1 MEMLRWS
8 TADALRLYARLNSLE
23 GADWR
28 GAAEGAYIDSV
39 RSATILG
46 DNATHR
52 QGDAA
57 QRASIIEAAQR
68 ADVALVDVDALPR
81 VDVHDV
87 VGSLHHSADALT
99 AAAAHADA
107 EGALPSD
114 GDEEA
119 ALLAELAETRG
130 VRGP

>member
-46 DNATHR
+46 EHEHHR
-52 QGDAA
+52 PSDAA
-57 QRASIIEAAQR
+57 RRADVIEAAQR
-68 ADVALVDVDALPR
+68 ADVTLVDADALPR
-81 VDVHDV
+81 VDVHDI
-87 VGSLHHSADALT
+87 VGSLHHSADAL
-99 AAAAHADA
+99 AAAATHADA
-107 EGALPSD
+107 EEARPTG

-119 ALLAELAETRG
+119 ALLAELAE
-130 VRGP
+130 VRGAHNP